1 MEVLTLCGYSMPTH
15 PFQAI
20 LDFLKLFASRVLRIN
35 LMGNKLEDIYNYL
48 QLSDS
53 IATAGQP
60 AEDQFLAIKDSG
72 YQVVVNLALPESAN
86 ALPDERAIAE
96 NLGMQY
102 IHIPVVWENPTLENF
117 QDFALAMQANTDKP
131 IFVHC
136 AANMRVSAF
145 MYLYNHICKQM
156 SDEQAKGNLAQ
167 IWTPNETWQNFI
179 QKAISNHQVI

>member
-1 MEVLTLCGYSMPTH
+1 
-15 PFQAI
+15 
-20 LDFLKLFASRVLRIN
+20 
-35 LMGNKLEDIYNYL
+35 MGNKLEDIYNYL
-48 QLSDS
+48 RLSES

-60 AEDQFLAIKDSG
+60 TEDQFPTIKDSG

-117 QDFALAMQANTDKP
+117 QDFAHALQANTDKP
-131 IFVHC
+131 VFVHC

-145 MYLYNHICKQM
+145 MYLYNRIYKQM
-156 SDEQAKGNLAQ
+156 SEEQAQGNLAQ
-167 IWTPNETWQNFI
+167 IWTPNDIWQNFI
-179 QKAISNHQVI
+179 QKAIANHQVV